1 MANEQNLTYDKGF
14 DSRSTEEL
22 RKIASKGGVNSG
34 KARREKKTL
43 RQTLEMLLEMKTQEG
58 TTYKEAAT
66 LGLLKGAM
74 NGNPNNYKTI
84 AEMIGEITGDSTAS
98 TPTLKIEVVDNG
110 SLDKVLYETNR
121 HNEDDK

>member
-1 MANEQNLTYDKGF
+1 MANKGHANLIPQSHVLTLEEQKAGG
-14 DSRSTEEL
+14 
-22 RKIASKGGVNSG
+22 KASV

-43 RQTLEMLLEMKTQEG
+43 KQTLEMFLEMNTKEG
-58 TTYKEAAT
+58 GTYKDLVT

-84 AEMIGEITGDSTAS
+84 AEMIGEITGDSITS

>member
-1 MANEQNLTYDKGF
+1 MEHKGTENLKPLNTRTKEEQ
-14 DSRSTEEL
+14 RV
-22 RKIASKGGVNSG
+22 IATMGGKASG
-34 KARREKKTL
+34 KARKEKATL
-43 RQTLEMLLEMKTQEG
+43 RQTLEKFLEMNTKEG
-58 TTYKEAAT
+58 GTYKDLVT

-84 AEMIGEITGDSTAS
+84 AEMIGEITGDSITS

>member
-1 MANEQNLTYDKGF
+1 MANEQNLRPGEYKLTL
-14 DSRSTEEL
+14 EEQ
-22 RKIASKGGVNSG
+22 KKGGKASG

-43 RQTLEMLLEMKTQEG
+43 KQTLEMFLEMNTKEG
-58 TTYKEAAT
+58 GTYKDLVT

-84 AEMIGEITGDSTAS
+84 AEMIGEITGESTAS

-110 SLDKVLYETNR
+110 KLESTLYEANR
-121 HNEDDK
+121 HNQNDERQ

>member
-1 MANEQNLTYDKGF
+1 MANNENLVSLAT
-14 DSRSTEEL
+14 RTTEEK
-22 RKIASKGGVNSG
+22 RAIGIKGGKASG
-34 KARREKKTL
+34 KARREKATL
-43 RQTLEMLLEMKTQEG
+43 RQTLEKFLEMNTKEG
-58 TTYKEAAT
+58 GTYKDLVT

-84 AEMIGEITGDSTAS
+84 AEMIGEITGESTAS

>member
-1 MANEQNLTYDKGF
+1 MANNENLVSLAT
-14 DSRSTEEL
+14 RTTEEK
-22 RKIASKGGVNSG
+22 REIGIKGGKASG
-34 KARREKKTL
+34 KARREKATL
-43 RQTLEMLLEMKTQEG
+43 RQTLEKFLEMNTKEG
-58 TTYKEAAT
+58 GTYKDLVT

-84 AEMIGEITGDSTAS
+84 AEMIGEITGESTAS